1 MRSKY
6 VIKRCLEAVVVIMAL
21 CCLNGCVPVLFAVY
35 CLPYNT
41 YQRLHEKKVDFS
53 GRLIDQNGQP
63 VAQAKVQ
70 YCIEGYGLA
79 KPAPR
84 RKFGEVVS
92 NDDGFFDIHEG
103 RGCELFIDK
112 VEKRGYELGH
122 NKKYNFG
129 GINIHLGENEVAKA
143 PVVFHLRKKHNEAV
157 FLLKKETDIRFKD
170 EQAEKWLVRDMVK
183 GWTRTSED
191 KSRMKAYDDEDKD
204 LFWDYEATGEN
215 HPEKQEW
222 TVHIKVNGENAG
234 IQAGDAML
242 YEAPADGYEKEIA
255 LTFKYSG
262 KDSYDSVIE
271 YGNKELVELYKTY
284 PKFLY
289 LRLRNPGM
297 YARFCLNYAHVSE
310 KKIYLSFDVDI
321 NPYGSRSLEPLLTI
335 YDKKHDSY
343 SITDKEREKFRELLN
358 CRKEAEKAMKEQR
371 LAPRPPFEQWIKE
384 GKAIY

>member
-103 RGCELFIDK
+103 SGCELFIDK

-222 TVHIKVNGENAG
+222 TVRIKVNGENAG
-234 IQAGDAML
+234 IQAGDEIL

-255 LTFKYSG
+255 LTFKYSESH
-262 KDSYDSVIE
+262 SYYPLTE
-271 YGNKELVELYKTY
+271 YNNKELIEIYKTY

-289 LRLRNPGM
+289 VRLRNPGM
-297 YARFCLNYAHVSE
+297 YTRFCLNYAYVSE
-310 KKIYLSFDVDI
+310 KKISLCFYVAV
-321 NPYGSRSLEPLLTI
+321 NPYGSRSLEPLLSI
-335 YDKKHDSY
+335 YDLKDVYHV
-343 SITDKEREKFRELLN
+343 TKEEQERSRELYD
-358 CRKEAEKAMKEQR
+358 CRKEADKAMKEQR
-371 LAPRPPFEQWIKE
+371 LAPRPPFEQWIEE
-384 GKAIY
+384 GKAFY

>member
-321 NPYGSRSLEPLLTI
+321 NPYGSRSLEPLLSI
-335 YDKKHDSY
+335 YDLKDVYHV
-343 SITDKEREKFRELLN
+343 TKEEQERSRELYD
-358 CRKEAEKAMKEQR
+358 CRKEADKAMKEQR
-371 LAPRPPFEQWIKE
+371 LAPRPPFEQWIEE
-384 GKAIY
+384 GKAFY

>member
-21 CCLNGCVPVLFAVY
+21 CCLNGCAPVLLAVY

-222 TVHIKVNGENAG
+222 TVRIKVNGENAG
-234 IQAGDAML
+234 IQAGDEIL

-255 LTFKYSG
+255 LTFKYSESH
-262 KDSYDSVIE
+262 SYDPLTE
-271 YGNKELVELYKTY
+271 YNNKELIEIYKTY

-289 LRLRNPGM
+289 VRLRNPGM
-297 YARFCLNYAHVSE
+297 YTRFCLNYAYVSE
-310 KKIYLSFDVDI
+310 KKISLCFYVAV
-321 NPYGSRSLEPLLTI
+321 NPYGSRSLEPLLSI
-335 YDKKHDSY
+335 YDLKDVYHV
-343 SITDKEREKFRELLN
+343 TKEEQERSRELYD
-358 CRKEAEKAMKEQR
+358 CRKEADKAMKEQR
-371 LAPRPPFEQWIKE
+371 LAPRPPFEQWIEE
-384 GKAIY
+384 GKAFY

>member
-1 MRSKY
+1 MKFKHIRNGFLLIMILLFSPGCGIIYYGCGLMDSAASMRSVKFY
-6 VIKRCLEAVVVIMAL
+6 
-21 CCLNGCVPVLFAVY
+21 GTVLD
-35 CLPYNT
+35 LD
-41 YQRLHEKKVDFS
+41 EK
-53 GRLIDQNGQP
+53 P
-63 VAQAKVQ
+63 VAGAN
-70 YCIEGYGLA
+70 
-79 KPAPR
+79 
-84 RKFGEVVS
+84 VVYEKNAILHWKGKAVTDKDGHFKIHAGIGRFLYI
-92 NDDGFFDIHEG
+92 NDIV
-103 RGCELFIDK
+103 LQ
-112 VEKRGYELGH
+112 GYEFSLAANNQTSFDYRSWYRDRH
-122 NKKYNFG
+122 RPDKTK
-129 GINIHLGENEVAKA
+129 

-157 FLLKKETDIRFKD
+157 FLLKKETDIGFKD

-191 KSRMKAYDDEDKD
+191 KSRMKAYDDENKD

-262 KDSYDSVIE
+262 GNSYSPTTI
-271 YGNKELVELYKTY
+271 YSNKELVELYKTY

-297 YARFCLNYAHVSE
+297 YARFCLDHAYVSE
-310 KKIYLSFDVDI
+310 KKIHLRFKVVV

-335 YDKKHDSY
+335 YDKKHNADV
-343 SITDKEREKFRELLN
+343 TNKEYERFRELFN
-358 CRKEAEKAMKEQR
+358 CREEAEKAMKEQR

>member
-1 MRSKY
+1 MKIKY

-21 CCLNGCVPVLFAVY
+21 CCLNGCMPVLFAVY

-41 YQRLHEKKVDFS
+41 YHRLHEKKVDFS

-70 YCIEGYGLA
+70 YCIQGYGLA

-103 RGCELFIDK
+103 RGCELFIKK

-157 FLLKKETDIRFKD
+157 FLLKKETDIGFKD
-170 EQAEKWLVRDMVK
+170 DQAEKWLVRDMVK

-191 KSRMKAYDDEDKD
+191 KSRMKAYDDENKD

-262 KDSYDSVIE
+262 GNSYSPTTF

-297 YARFCLNYAHVSE
+297 YARFCLDHAYVSE
-310 KKIYLSFDVDI
+310 KKIHLRFKVVV

-335 YDKKHDSY
+335 YDKKHNADV
-343 SITDKEREKFRELLN
+343 TNKEYERFRELFN
-358 CRKEAEKAMKEQR
+358 CREEAEKAMKEQR

>member
-1 MRSKY
+1 MEFKHIRNGFLLAIILLFSPGCGIIYYGCVFVDTAASMRSVKFY
-6 VIKRCLEAVVVIMAL
+6 GTVLDLDEKPVTGANVIYEKSAILDWKGKAVTDKDGHFKIHAGIGRFL
-21 CCLNGCVPVLFAVY
+21 YINDIVL
-35 CLPYNT
+35 
-41 YQRLHEKKVDFS
+41 Q
-53 GRLIDQNGQP
+53 
-63 VAQAKVQ
+63 
-70 YCIEGYGLA
+70 
-79 KPAPR
+79 
-84 RKFGEVVS
+84 
-92 NDDGFFDIHEG
+92 
-103 RGCELFIDK
+103 
-112 VEKRGYELGH
+112 GYEFSLTK
-122 NKKYNFG
+122 NKQTSFDYQSWYRHRHRPDKT
-129 GINIHLGENEVAKA
+129 K
-143 PVVFHLRKKHNEAV
+143 PVVFHIRKKNNEAV
-157 FLLKKETDIRFKD
+157 FLLKKETDIGFNNA
-170 EQAEKWLVRDMVK
+170 QMGKWEARDMVN
-183 GWTRTSED
+183 RLTSTPKE
-191 KSRMKAYDDEDKD
+191 KSRMEQDYKKIG

-289 LRLRNPGM
+289 VRLRNPGM